1 MRHVPGRRD
10 IDRLQQEVEE
20 LFADLWQVP
29 RFSGLHR
36 GYRPQVD
43 CYRTED
49 PPQLTIVAEVPGVD
63 PAKVEIVAAG
73 RALVISGERR
83 RPRPEGAVSYSQ
95 MEIED
100 GPFRRQISLPVDV
113 DPAAAEATYDRG
125 LLTIVL
131 PVVERRPADEP
142 VSISVTRR

>member
-1 MRHVPGRRD
+1 VPRRRD

-20 LFADLWQVP
+20 LFSDLWQVP

-43 CYRTED
+43 CYRTEE
-49 PPQLTIVAEVPGVD
+49 PPELTIVAELPGAD
-63 PAKVEIVAAG
+63 PAEVEIVAGGRTLTLAG
-73 RALVISGERR
+73 TRR

-95 MEIED
+95 MEIDD
-100 GPFRRQISLPVDV
+100 GPFARQIALPVDV
-113 DPAAAEATYDRG
+113 DPAGARATYERG

-131 PVVERRPADEP
+131 PVVQRRPVEER
-142 VSISVTRR
+142 VSIEVTRT

>member
-1 MRHVPGRRD
+1 MRPKRD
-10 IDRLQQEVEE
+10 IDRLQEEIQE

-49 PPQLTIVAEVPGVD
+49 PPQLTIVAELPGVD
-63 PAKVEIVAAG
+63 PEDVDIVAGG
-73 RALVISGERR
+73 RALAISGERR

-100 GPFRRQISLPVDV
+100 GAFQRQISLPVDV
-113 DPAAAEATYDRG
+113 DPAGARATYDRG

-131 PVVERRPADEP
+131 PVVERRPADER
-142 VSISVTRR
+142 VSISVSRR